1 TVVSLAGYML
11 FAAFQHQWA
20 FYAAALLIGLG
31 NGHMYPAFLNMFVKV
46 ARHDQRGTANS
57 SILTSWDMGMGL
69 GILLGGVLAEYS
81 GFDATFWT
89 MAFMQ
94 LAGTLLFLFFTKN
107 FFLGRQLAGE

>member
-1 TVVSLAGYML
+1 
-11 FAAFQHQWA
+11 
-20 FYAAALLIGLG
+20 
-31 NGHMYPAFLNMFVKV
+31 
-46 ARHDQRGTANS
+46 
-57 SILTSWDMGMGL
+57 MGL